1 MQMMAFGAA
10 LIVGFALLLLGAYRR
25 CDGMGVLCLF
35 CGWAGVVVGIA
46 GLIAGISAGVVVG
59 VAGLI
64 AGIAAGVVVG
74 IAGLIAGIPAGR

>member
-25 CDGMGVLCLF
+25 CDRAAVLCLF

-46 GLIAGISAGVVVG
+46 GLIAGI
-59 VAGLI
+59 
-64 AGIAAGVVVG
+64 AAG
-74 IAGLIAGIPAGR
+74 R